1 MYALRFMLMGIGD
14 RELGIEGCAL
24 KTSYNGQ
31 DRLIGLLFRL
41 CFGLL
46 GFSLWFFFLAIVAL
60 LYFGFLGLLFLNCLF
75 LFFLFCVCNVVVV
88 GVPIVVEFLVEGD
101 ELVEERFALT
111 IGDGLGGI

>member
-1 MYALRFMLMGIGD
+1 MFALRFMSMGIGD

-24 KTSYNGQ
+24 RTSYRHNGL
-31 DRLIGLLFRL
+31 DRLIGLFFRL

-46 GFSLWFFFLAIVAL
+46 GFSLGLFFLAIFTL
-60 LYFGFLGLLFLNCLF
+60 LYLAILGLLLF

-101 ELVEERFALT
+101 ELVEKRFALT
-111 IGDGLGGI
+111 VGNGLGGI